1 MMLALRAGQRGHVS
15 LHQRRHDLQA
25 GTHGQRQQALA
36 HILGDLAHRHT
47 DPLWN
52 RGCARVDGLNLV
64 TLLHG
69 GPLAVGVLG
78 GTPDTYHTAGI
89 ERGTATSTS
98 ARPGTTSDWAL
109 VPGSGSRC
117 SSPIR
122 ASCSSETS
130 CTFGLE

>member
-15 LHQRRHDLQA
+15 LHQRRHDLQTGA
-25 GTHGQRQQALA
+25 HGQRQQTLA
-36 HILGDLAHRHT
+36 HILGDLGHRHT

-52 RGCARVDGLNLV
+52 RGCARVHGLNLA

-78 GTPDTYHTAGI
+78 GTPDTYHTAGL

-98 ARPGTTSDWAL
+98 TKPGTTSSL
-109 VPGSGSRC
+109 IRC
-117 SSPIR
+117 PLSYFV
-122 ASCSSETS
+122 A
-130 CTFGLE
+130 